1 MPAAPP
7 PPPPAPAPATGA
19 VLLLAGATGLSLG
32 LAEIGA
38 LWLRRLLVH
47 RWMGVGPDALWMAPL
62 AYATLFVLL
71 AGLGLVLGRRVTS
84 RERAAA
90 LALGGVVFVA
100 DWTEL
105 HIFHP
110 SLHKA
115 AILLLALG
123 LARLV
128 TGPALRARPAVVRR
142 TAGVLAA
149 VVATAC
155 VAVSAGH
162 WVAAR
167 RAATRVDA
175 RPGAGAAAPN
185 ILLLVLDTVRGA
197 NLSLYGY
204 GRPTAPVLTRLAERG
219 VAFER
224 AYSTAPWTL
233 PSHVTLLTGR
243 HPHAFRADWWQ
254 PYQGHV
260 PSMAEMLAGA
270 GYTTGG
276 FVGNTINCALET
288 GLGRGFDVYRDHAV
302 SLGEAIEATSL
313 GRLLSGNRILRRWL
327 ATEQLPARRH
337 AADVN
342 REVLTWVRA
351 QGERPWFAFVNYF
364 DAHQPYVPPPD
375 LAGAFGPAPPPPSL
389 VSRVW
394 NGGRPWARTPAF
406 DDDTARMIAAYDA
419 SIAGLD
425 RAIGALLD
433 SLPRGRPTVIVVTAD
448 HGEEFGE
455 HGWFEHGL
463 TLYPLALHVPLVIVA
478 EDRAPAGVRVTE
490 TVSLRDVMATVL
502 DLAAV
507 SPPVAPRG
515 RSLARYWQE
524 GAEPG
529 VALAELSWV
538 PRAPPGSP
546 AQLGDARAL
555 IIDDQEFILRG
566 DSTAELLELAGTPA
580 GRRSWGGDI
589 RATDSADWYVQALRR
604 IVPDSLWERPKPTGF
619 TSGILAEVPASPP
632 PPAPDEAPR

>member
-1 MPAAPP
+1 MPH
-7 PPPPAPAPATGA
+7 PAPRAPLPAPSTGA
-19 VLLLAGATGLSLG
+19 VLLVAGTVGLGLG
-32 LAEIGA
+32 LAEFGA
-38 LWLRRLLVH
+38 LWVRRLLVH

-62 AYATLFVLL
+62 AYASLFVVVSGLL
-71 AGLGLVLGRRVTS
+71 VMFGRWVTS
-84 RERAAA
+84 RERAAV
-90 LALGGVVFVA
+90 LAVGSVVFLGSWA
-100 DWTEL
+100 GL

-110 SLHKA
+110 LLHKA

-123 LARLV
+123 LARLG
-128 TGPALRARPAVVRR
+128 TEPLLRARPGVARGM
-142 TAGVLAA
+142 ALVLALLVGA
-149 VVATAC
+149 AGLL
-155 VAVSAGH
+155 VSAGRRL
-162 WVAAR
+162 AAR
-167 RAATRVDA
+167 YHASEVADRPAAAAT
-175 RPGAGAAAPN
+175 APN
-185 ILLLVLDTVRGA
+185 VLLLVLDTVRGA

-204 GRPTAPVLTRLAERG
+204 GRPTTPVLTRLAERG
-219 VAFER
+219 VTFER

-254 PYQGHV
+254 PYQGNV
-260 PSMAEMLAGA
+260 PSVAEVLAAA

-276 FVGNTINCALET
+276 FVGNTINCAVET

-302 SLGEAIEATSL
+302 TLGEAVEATSL
-313 GRLLSGNRILRRWL
+313 GRLLSGNRIVRRWL
-327 ATEQLPARRH
+327 ATEELPARRH

-375 LAGAFGPAPPPPSL
+375 LANAFGPAPAAPPL
-389 VSRVW
+389 AERVW

-406 DDDTARMIAAYDA
+406 NDDTARMIAAYDA

-425 RAIGALLD
+425 RAVGALLD

-478 EDRAPAGVRVTE
+478 EGRAPAGLRIRE

-502 DLAAV
+502 DLATV
-507 SPPVAPRG
+507 EPPVAPRG
-515 RSLARYWQE
+515 RTLARYWQE

-538 PRAPPGSP
+538 PRAPRGSP

-555 IIDDQEFILRG
+555 IVDDHEFILRG
-566 DSTAELLELAGTPA
+566 DSTAELLALADTPA
-580 GRRSWGGDI
+580 GRRVWGGDV
-589 RATDSADWYVQALRR
+589 RQTDSADWYVQALRR
-604 IVPDSLWERPKPTGF
+604 IVPDSLWEHPKQTGF
-619 TSGILAEVPASPP
+619 TTGLLPPAPPVSASPP
-632 PPAPDEAPR
+632 DSVP